1 VTDQKTDQKRAEVVR
16 AGPEDDEAVQAKH
29 PSVPDVRGPGPH
41 PATEPQYQPPKEHLG
56 VNPTNQFEPDPTPTA
71 QADRSVPDAP
81 VVGGLPREPGRGGGA
96 SAQYTARERGAA
108 WPPIQEG
115 EPPPLEALPAG
126 QAQRESAR
134 K

>member
-1 VTDQKTDQKRAEVVR
+1 MTEQKKAELVR

-29 PSVPDVRGPGPH
+29 PSVPDVRGPGPK
-41 PATEPQYQPPKEHLG
+41 PASEPQYQPPKTNLG
-56 VNPTNQFEPDPTPTA
+56 INPLNEYDAEPTPTA

-81 VVGGLPREPGRGGGA
+81 VVGGLPREPGADAGV

-115 EPPPLEALPAG
+115 EAAPVEPPVEPPIA
-126 QAQRESAR
+126 RESR
-134 K
+134 SR